1 MEKLDQKLGEGIS
14 DLCMHKQLVAMSE
27 VDVFD
32 RIESIEKEVEELKA
46 SVRDRDVE
54 MKGRLSKA
62 KFDEEDFKQAKKSL
76 FQW

>member
-1 MEKLDQKLGEGIS
+1 
-14 DLCMHKQLVAMSE
+14 MSE

-46 SVRDRDVE
+46 SVRDRNVE

-62 KFDEEDFKQAKKSL
+62 KFDEEDFKQARKSL
-76 FQW
+76 FELSDD